1 MKNNKLEEMMMVK
14 NIWIASD
21 LPLNLVELI
30 KKIFNDLE
38 IKDNQIVN
46 FDYAREN
53 DRYEFHLEYEMS
65 NLE

>member
-1 MKNNKLEEMMMVK
+1 MMVK

-46 FDYAREN
+46 FDMLAKMIDMNFIWNMR
-53 DRYEFHLEYEMS
+53 
-65 NLE
+65 

>member
-1 MKNNKLEEMMMVK
+1 MVK

-38 IKDNQIVN
+38 IEDNQIVN